1 MFGQISE
8 RRMHVVRWV
17 LTGGWLLLIASL
29 LYDPLSPWL
38 TDPENTLSPLRIDS
52 SLCVKVQGVCLK
64 EQPYAQGTTIFWGV
78 VVPSSI
84 FILLIFGHELWRR
97 ICPLSFLSQVP
108 RALGWQ
114 RQIKRENSKAGKA
127 RYELVKVKP
136 GSWLGRNYRYL
147 QFGLLYLGLC
157 ARILFI
163 NSDCLALAAWFGLT
177 IAAAIAVGYLYG
189 GKSWCQYFCPMA
201 PVQVIYAEPS
211 GLLASK
217 AHISDQQITQSMCRT
232 VDEDGKEQ
240 SACVAC
246 QNPCIDIDA
255 ERSYWD
261 SVAQPAQKVEL
272 LLLMEGSAQIQSLQ
286 PGEDVAISTQSLL
299 PGQVLDELEVLS
311 RARQASTIVAKAE
324 PTRIL
329 AIPVDAF
336 DDLLACDRDFARRV
350 LEMESRRLQ
359 QILPL

>member
-1 MFGQISE
+1 MFGQVSE
-8 RRMHVVRWV
+8 RRMHFVRWV
-17 LTGGWLLLIASL
+17 LTSGWLLLIASL

-38 TDPENTLSPLRIDS
+38 TQPGNVWSPLRINS
-52 SLCVKVQGVCLK
+52 AVCVKVQGVCLQ
-64 EQPYAQGTTIFWGV
+64 EQPYALGTTIFWGA

-97 ICPLSFLSQVP
+97 ICPLSFLSQIP

-114 RQIKRENSKAGKA
+114 RQIKRENAKTGKA

-163 NSDCLALAAWFGLT
+163 NSDRLALAVWFGVT
-177 IAAAIAVGYLYG
+177 IAGAIAVGYLYG

-201 PVQVIYAEPS
+201 PVQSIYAEPS
-211 GLLASK
+211 GLFASK
-217 AHISDQQITQSMCRT
+217 AHIGDQQITQSMCRT
-232 VDEDGKEQ
+232 VGEDGKEQ

-255 ERSYWD
+255 ERNYWD
-261 SVAQPAQKVEL
+261 GVAQSEQKVLYYGYVGLVVGYFCYYYLYAGNWDYYFSGAWAHQENLRETL
-272 LLLMEGSAQIQSLQ
+272 L
-286 PGEDVAISTQSLL
+286 
-299 PGQVLDELEVLS
+299 
-311 RARQASTIVAKAE
+311 
-324 PTRIL
+324 TRLGRLIG
-329 AIPVDAF
+329 
-336 DDLLACDRDFARRV
+336 
-350 LEMESRRLQ
+350 LEMQR
-359 QILPL
+359 